1 MSFENTK
8 LQLVVFIILVISIT
22 NVPDH
27 SILMSQRIGFRGED
41 SSAMYIDDI
50 REIFSTYHNFHAS
63 M

>member
-8 LQLVVFIILVISIT
+8 LQLVAFIILVISIT

-27 SILMSQRIGFRGED
+27 SILMSQRTGFRGED

-50 REIFSTYHNFHAS
+50 REIFFNLS
-63 M
+63 